1 MVPALSMPPRQL
13 TLSGLPGWPGDR
25 VSEHSD
31 SLIAETP
38 QVPWR
43 WLQNLG
49 LCESQAET
57 QLSSQSSFYA
67 PHG

>member
-1 MVPALSMPPRQL
+1 MVLALSMPPRQL

-38 QVPWR
+38 PSALEVA
-43 WLQNLG
+43 
-49 LCESQAET
+49 AE
-57 QLSSQSSFYA
+57 F
-67 PHG
+67 GFV